1 MTFILR
7 MSHVDQQRIA
17 VRCISIFSRIRPPP
31 LTPSVDKIV
40 KYTMNDYLRNLMNST
55 LKISCSILNFVQ
67 LKVSSNSVPEWISE
81 MVLRRLM
88 QHGLVV
94 RMIRVRNEDQRPDPI
109 PAPLSTSRAN
119 LTIFSLWFWKS
130 SLDAKTSLWERSYY
144 PFWISGSHRSQYD
157 CCRYTFDSIY
167 YALDVDSL
175 LHVPGE
181 SPSPIQLFRGSVQ
194 SVQAQIS
201 LGEAASFSGGGG
213 TRTSPT
219 FIVDYTVRVLTDVV
233 YFRISRSLYYAAR
246 NTTLLERA
254 NPVCLLFWF
263 GIGASIHYS
272 CQ

>member
-94 RMIRVRNEDQRPDPI
+94 RMIRVRNEDQARSDPSTI
-109 PAPLSTSRAN
+109 VYQQGKPYDFFTLILEVIVGRENLSLRAV
-119 LTIFSLWFWKS
+119 LLPI
-130 SLDAKTSLWERSYY
+130 LDLGLSPE
-144 PFWISGSHRSQYD
+144 
-157 CCRYTFDSIY
+157 SI
-167 YALDVDSL
+167 
-175 LHVPGE
+175 
-181 SPSPIQLFRGSVQ
+181 
-194 SVQAQIS
+194 
-201 LGEAASFSGGGG
+201 
-213 TRTSPT
+213 
-219 FIVDYTVRVLTDVV
+219 
-233 YFRISRSLYYAAR
+233 
-246 NTTLLERA
+246 
-254 NPVCLLFWF
+254 
-263 GIGASIHYS
+263 
-272 CQ
+272 

>member
-94 RMIRVRNEDQRPDPI
+94 RMIRVRNEDQARSDPSTI
-109 PAPLSTSRAN
+109 VYQQGKPYDFFTLILEVIVGRENLSLRAVLLPILDLGLSPESIWLLSVHFWLNLLCSWCWLLASCSRRVSVANPAVPWQCP
-119 LTIFSLWFWKS
+119 IG
-130 SLDAKTSLWERSYY
+130 
-144 PFWISGSHRSQYD
+144 SGSNIVRWSSVFQRRRWDQNKPDVHCGLHRTGLD
-157 CCRYTFDSIY
+157 GCR
-167 YALDVDSL
+167 L
-175 LHVPGE
+175 LPYQ
-181 SPSPIQLFRGSVQ
+181 P
-194 SVQAQIS
+194 
-201 LGEAASFSGGGG
+201 
-213 TRTSPT
+213 
-219 FIVDYTVRVLTDVV
+219 FIVLCGT
-233 YFRISRSLYYAAR
+233 
-246 NTTLLERA
+246 
-254 NPVCLLFWF
+254 
-263 GIGASIHYS
+263 
-272 CQ
+272 